1 MRISMKYNELMNTL
15 GYVSSILADKSVEDK
30 LKNVIFMVD
39 PNTIKIVGYSAY
51 IFSRTTVEGEIED
64 VPEIGWKFQVKA
76 SNLMKVL
83 SSFSSL
89 SKTFVD
95 HLEFSDDGVR
105 IRLDVFEEPMEGESE
120 RFRQT
125 SSFKLENVPI
135 LSKVESEIMMEYPE
149 GDDMIS
155 SQDLGMYIESL
166 FPLMNND
173 SVGKMDS
180 KLNFA
185 EDYVFVASSQLSSY
199 MKNRLPDAFKEI
211 TLSYSSVSFLKK
223 VVDNFDDL
231 GVCKTDKYLC
241 VQTES
246 TDAFMRYQNIKVKY
260 KSYLKNYKKEKGIV
274 VDRQY
279 FKDVLNRMSNVDIN
293 GVATIGNGDEMEVVN
308 SVYSQPLPLLNR
320 KGDVSGISFNMVV
333 SFFEKAIIG
342 RDDLFKSEVFLYF
355 VNTSRGYMIFMQDK
369 TDSWLS
375 HFAVTRA

>member
-135 LSKVESEIMMEYPE
+135 LSR
-149 GDDMIS
+149 
-155 SQDLGMYIESL
+155 
-166 FPLMNND
+166 
-173 SVGKMDS
+173 
-180 KLNFA
+180 LN
-185 EDYVFVASSQLSSY
+185 Q
-199 MKNRLPDAFKEI
+199 
-211 TLSYSSVSFLKK
+211 
-223 VVDNFDDL
+223 
-231 GVCKTDKYLC
+231 
-241 VQTES
+241 
-246 TDAFMRYQNIKVKY
+246 
-260 KSYLKNYKKEKGIV
+260 KS
-274 VDRQY
+274 
-279 FKDVLNRMSNVDIN
+279 
-293 GVATIGNGDEMEVVN
+293 
-308 SVYSQPLPLLNR
+308 
-320 KGDVSGISFNMVV
+320 
-333 SFFEKAIIG
+333 
-342 RDDLFKSEVFLYF
+342 
-355 VNTSRGYMIFMQDK
+355 
-369 TDSWLS
+369 
-375 HFAVTRA
+375 